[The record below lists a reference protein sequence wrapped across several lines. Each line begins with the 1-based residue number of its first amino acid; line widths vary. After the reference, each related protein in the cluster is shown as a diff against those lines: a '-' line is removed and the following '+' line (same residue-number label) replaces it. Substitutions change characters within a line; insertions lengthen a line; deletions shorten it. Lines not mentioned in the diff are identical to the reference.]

1 MLLKMNLKKFK
12 YPCYILL
19 ALLFICPTTGL
30 ADDVVTHEFTIELAP
45 NESRIQVNDSI
56 TVPEKLRG
64 KTISFILHGDL
75 HIAASSVKVEPVA
88 ISEPFKSASQN
99 YQVPIQK
106 YQLKLPPKQNQF
118 NVQYD
123 GRINHPITQP
133 GEEYERA
140 MRETPGLIDAQG
152 VFLADST
159 VWYPVIDDNLVTF
172 SMTVSVPKNW
182 SVVSQGKRTMQR
194 QEKQKNQISWEERHP
209 QDAIYLVANQYH
221 EYSRT
226 SGDVVAMVFLRE
238 QDDALAQKYLETTHQ
253 YISMYDRLLGPYLYG
268 KFALVENFWETGYGM
283 PSFTLLGPK
292 VLRFPFILHS
302 SYPHEILHNWWGNG
316 VYVNY
321 ESGNWAEGLTA
332 YLADHLIKEQRGE
345 GADYRRS
352 VLQKYTDFVTSG
364 RDFALTE
371 FRSRHSAST
380 EAVGYGK
387 TMIFFHMLRMQ
398 LGDGDFVR
406 SLRELY
412 QDQKFKPAAFADVQ
426 MAFEK
431 ITNKSLSGEFT
442 QWVNRVGAPSLRI
455 KTATSMKANGKYQ
468 IKLELEQQQSGK
480 PYSLNVPVAVHRQ
493 GIEQAYETTL
503 HMNDKQQSF
512 EFTVEGRPLRVDVDS
527 QFDVF
532 RRLHAREIPA
542 ALSQGFGAE
551 NILILIPSAA
561 PKAQKDAY
569 LKLAQAWQKSQ
580 EGTWQIKTDKE
591 VQGLPKDRTIWILGW
606 ENRFRPLMEKQLQAN
621 NISIKNNEV
630 RFNDQQFFRQKHS
643 LLFTARHPK
652 NETQTLLWLAADN
665 STAVPGLTR
674 KLPHYRKYSYLAFE
688 GDEPENVAKGQWEVT
703 NSPMSHW
710 FQEDGKPIST
720 TITSYLATRHALAEL
735 PPVFSSERMMQDI
748 AFLASESMAG
758 RELGSKQLNQ
768 AAEYIA
774 QAFKQAGLKPGGD
787 EGESYFQR
795 WQNDFGGEK
804 GNLPLRN
811 VVGIIPGNDPA
822 YAKESVIVSAHYD
835 HLGKGWPDVH
845 KGDEGKIH
853 YGADDNAS
861 GVAVMLELARQIA
874 DQWKPDRAIIFIA
887 FTGEEAQR
895 VGSRYYVKNALRY
908 PAKKAIGVINLDTV
922 GRLGDKPVTVFGVGS
937 AREWI
942 HIFRGIGF
950 VTGIKI
956 NSVSNDYGFSDQ
968 KSFIDAGVPGVQLFG
983 SVHQDYHRP
992 GDTIDKIDADGLVK
1006 VATVL
1011 KEAVEY
1017 LANREEPMHA
1027 SIESSASYEQQKS
1040 AKPGSVKPESTNPQS
1055 AKPQPGRNVSLGTVP
1070 DFEFQGKGVRITG
1083 TVAGSPAQKA
1093 GLQEGDI
1100 LIFIKD
1106 ANLENL
1112 NDFARVLRGM
1122 KPGEKTTVKYKRD
1135 GKIFSIDV
1143 TVEAR

>member
-1 MLLKMNLKKFK
+1 MPLKISNLQNL
-12 YPCYILL
+12 YNLLL
-19 ALLFICPTTGL
+19 ALLLLCPATVL
-30 ADDVVTHEFTIELAP
+30 AYDVVDHEFKIELVP
-45 NESRIQVNDSI
+45 KESRIQVIDSI

-75 HIAASSVKVEPVA
+75 HISASSVKVNQVT
-88 ISEPFKSASQN
+88 ISEPFKSANQHYKVPLKQ
-99 YQVPIQK
+99 YQV
-106 YQLKLPPKQNQF
+106 KLPPGQNQF
-118 NVQYD
+118 NLQYR

-140 MRETPGLIDAQG
+140 MSETPGLIDAKG
-152 VFLADST
+152 VFLADSSL
-159 VWYPVIDDNLVTF
+159 WYPVMDDYLVTF
-172 SMTVSVPKNW
+172 SMNVSVPRNW
-182 SVVSQGKRTMQR
+182 SVVSQGKRTLQ
-194 QEKQKNQISWEERHP
+194 QQDKQKNQIGWEERQP
-209 QDAIYLVANQYH
+209 QDDIYLIANQYR
-221 EYSRT
+221 EYSQI

-253 YISMYDRLLGPYLYG
+253 YISMYSRLLGPYLYG

-316 VYVNY
+316 VYVDY
-321 ESGNWAEGLTA
+321 DSGNWAEGLTA

-345 GADYRRS
+345 GAEYRRS

-387 TMIFFHMLRMQ
+387 TMMFFHMLRMQ

-406 SLRELY
+406 SLRSLY
-412 QDQKFKPAAFADVQ
+412 QDQKFKLAAYADVQ
-426 MAFEK
+426 KAFEK
-431 ITNKSLSGEFT
+431 TTNQTLGGEFS
-442 QWVNRVGAPSLRI
+442 QWISRAGAPSLRI
-455 KTATSMKANGKYQ
+455 KTANSVKVNGKYQ
-468 IKLELEQQQSGK
+468 ITLELEQQQAGK
-480 PYSLNVPVAVHRQ
+480 PYSLKIPVAVHRQ
-493 GIEQAYETTL
+493 GMEQAYETIL
-503 HMNDKQQSF
+503 HMDKTKQIF
-512 EFTVEGRPLRVDVDS
+512 EINVDGKPLRVDIDP

-551 NILILIPSAA
+551 NILIVIPSAA
-561 PKAQKDAY
+561 SKAQKDAY
-569 LKLAQAWQKSQ
+569 LQLAQAWQKSQ

-591 VQGLPKDRTIWILGW
+591 LQHLPKDRTIWILGW
-606 ENRFRPLMEKQLQAN
+606 ENRFRSLMEKQLLAHN
-621 NISIKNNEV
+621 VSIKNNEI
-630 RFNDQQFFRQKHS
+630 RFKDQQFSRQKHS
-643 LLFTARHPK
+643 LLFTTRHPQ

-665 STAVPGLTR
+665 NAAIPGLTR

-688 GDEPENVAKGQWEVT
+688 GDEPSNIAKGQWEVS

-710 FQEDGKPIST
+710 FQEDGKPIATS
-720 TITSYLATRHALAEL
+720 ITSHLAARHALAEL
-735 PPVFSSERMMQDI
+735 PPAFSSERMMQDI
-748 AFLASESMAG
+748 AYLASDSMAG
-758 RELGSKQLNQ
+758 RELGSKQLNE

-774 QAFKQAGLKPGGD
+774 QAFKQSGLKPGGD
-787 EGESYFQR
+787 RGESYFQR
-795 WQNDFGGEK
+795 WQHDFKEGK
-804 GNLPLRN
+804 GKVSLRN

-874 DQWKPDRAIIFIA
+874 DQWKPSRAIIFVA

-922 GRLGDKPVTVFGVGS
+922 GRLGDNPVTVFGVGS

-956 NSVSNDYGFSDQ
+956 NSVASDYGFSDQ
-968 KSFIDAGVPGVQLFG
+968 KSFIDFGVPGVQLFG

-992 GDTIDKIDADGLVK
+992 GDTIDKIDANGLVNI
-1006 VATVL
+1006 ATVL
-1011 KEAVEY
+1011 KEVVEY

-1027 SIESSASYEQQKS
+1027 TIESSAVS
-1040 AKPGSVKPESTNPQS
+1040 AKPLSSKPDSLKPE
-1055 AKPQPGRNVSLGTVP
+1055 PGRKVSLGTVP
-1070 DFEFQGKGVRITG
+1070 DFDFQGEGVRITG
-1083 TVAGSPAQKA
+1083 TVEGSPAQKA
-1093 GLQEGDI
+1093 GLRKGDI

-1106 ANLENL
+1106 TDINNLS
-1112 NDFARVLRGM
+1112 DFARVLRGM
-1122 KPGEKTTVKYKRD
+1122 KPGEKTTVKYTRD
-1135 GKIFSIDV
+1135 GKTLSVDA

>member
-1 MLLKMNLKKFK
+1 MSLKMSPNILKI
-12 YPCYILL
+12 PCYILL
-19 ALLFICPTTGL
+19 ALLLICPVTAL
-30 ADDVVTHEFTIELAP
+30 AYDIVDHQFKIELAP
-45 NESRIQVNDSI
+45 NESRIRVSDSI

-75 HIAASSVKVEPVA
+75 HIAASSVKVDQVD
-88 ISEPFKSASQN
+88 ISVPFKSANQN
-99 YQVPIQK
+99 YQVPLKQ

-118 NVQYD
+118 NLQYN

-133 GEEYERA
+133 GEEYDRA
-140 MRETPGLIDAQG
+140 MSETPGLIDSRG
-152 VFLADST
+152 VFLADSS
-159 VWYPVIDDNLVTF
+159 VWYPLMDDSLVTF
-172 SMTVSVPKNW
+172 SMTVTVPQNW
-182 SVVSQGKRTMQR
+182 SVVSQGKRTVHR
-194 QEKQKNQISWEERHP
+194 QEKQKNHIGWEEHQP
-209 QDAIYLVANQYH
+209 QDDIYIVANQYR
-221 EYSRT
+221 EYSQAA
-226 SGDVVAMVFLRE
+226 GDVQAMVFLRE
-238 QDDALAQKYLETTHQ
+238 RDDALAQKYLDTTGQ
-253 YISMYDRLLGPYLYG
+253 YLSMYSRLLGPYLYA

-316 VYVNY
+316 VYVDY

-345 GADYRRS
+345 GAEYRRS

-364 RDFALTE
+364 RDFPLTE

-387 TMIFFHMLRMQ
+387 TMMFFHMLRLQ

-412 QDQKFKPAAFADVQ
+412 QDQKFKLAAFADVQ
-426 MAFEK
+426 KAFEK
-431 ITNKSLSGEFT
+431 TTNKALDGVFS
-442 QWVNRVGAPSLRI
+442 QWITRVGAPSLRI
-455 KTATSMKANGKYQ
+455 KTATSTPVNEKYQ

-480 PYSLNVPVAVHRQ
+480 PYSLNVPVAVHRH
-493 GIEQAYETTL
+493 GLEQAYETVL
-503 HMNDKQQSF
+503 HMDNKLQSF
-512 EFTVEGRPLRVDVDS
+512 EFSVEGRPLRVDVDP

-551 NILILIPSAA
+551 HILILIPSAA
-561 PKAQKDAY
+561 PKARKDAY
-569 LKLAQAWQKSQ
+569 LQLAQAWQKSQ

-591 VQGLPKDRTIWILGW
+591 VQYLPIDRTIWILGW
-606 ENRFRPLMEKQLQAN
+606 ENRFRPLLEKQLQSH
-621 NISIKNNEV
+621 NIIIKNNEL
-630 RFNDQQFFRQKHS
+630 RFNDQQFTRQKHS
-643 LLFTARHPK
+643 LLFTARHPD
-652 NETQTLLWLAADN
+652 NETQTLLWLAVDN
-665 STAVPGLTR
+665 IAAMPGLIR

-688 GDEPENVAKGQWEVT
+688 GDEPNNIAKGQWDVSD
-703 NSPMSHW
+703 SPMSHW
-710 FQEDGKPIST
+710 FQAQEKSIPLAL
-720 TITSYLATRHALAEL
+720 TSHLSKRQALAEL
-735 PPVFSSERMMQDI
+735 PPVFSSEHMMQDI
-748 AFLASESMAG
+748 EFLASEQMAG

-774 QAFKQAGLKPGGD
+774 QVFKQAGLKPGGD

-795 WQNDFGGEK
+795 WQSDFGDKK
-804 GNLPLRN
+804 GKLPLRN
-811 VVGIIPGNDPA
+811 VIGIIPGNDPA
-822 YAKESVIVSAHYD
+822 YAKESVIISAHYD
-835 HLGKGWPDVH
+835 HLGRGWPDVH

-861 GVAVMLELARQIA
+861 GVAVMLELARQVA
-874 DQWKPDRAIIFIA
+874 GQWKPNRAIIFIA

-895 VGSRYYVKNALRY
+895 AGSKYYVKSALRY
-908 PAKKAIGVINLDTV
+908 PAKKVIGVINLDTV
-922 GRLGDKPVTVFGVGS
+922 GRLGDNPVTVFGVGS
-937 AREWI
+937 AREWV

-956 NSVSNDYGFSDQ
+956 NSVANDYGFSDQ
-968 KSFIDAGVPGVQLFG
+968 KSFIDVGVPGVQLFG

-992 GDTIDKIDADGLVK
+992 GDTVDKIDARGLVK

-1011 KEAVEY
+1011 KEAAEY
-1017 LANREEPMHA
+1017 LANREEPMHVTIENSA
-1027 SIESSASYEQQKS
+1027 SNKRQQSTESSGKS
-1040 AKPGSVKPESTNPQS
+1040 MSGKPQS
-1055 AKPQPGRNVSLGTVP
+1055 DKPQSGRKVSLGTVP
-1070 DFEFQGKGVRITG
+1070 DFEFQGQGVRITG

-1093 GLQEGDI
+1093 GLHEGDI
-1100 LIFIKD
+1100 IIYIKD
-1106 ANLENL
+1106 TSVDNLG
-1112 NDFARVLRGM
+1112 DFAKVLRSM
-1122 KPGEKTTVKYKRD
+1122 KPGEKTTVKYTRG
-1135 GKIFSIDV
+1135 GKTLSVDV